1 MAQRIG
7 WVFVIALIALMAFIV
22 YRNVLADDSAVRA
35 MAETLARDTAGC
47 GDCKAT
53 RIEGKRGVVS
63 ESFEFTMQ
71 NGAGVA
77 VSCRRP
83 YIAFGDYACTATKH

>member
-1 MAQRIG
+1 MNRIG
-7 WVFVIALIALMAFIV
+7 WVLALAVVALSGVTV

-35 MAETLARDTAGC
+35 MAEQTARAAAGC
-47 GDCKAT
+47 GDCKPT
-53 RIEGKRGVVS
+53 RVEGKRGMIS
-63 ESFEFTMQ
+63 ESLTFTMQ
-71 NGAGVA
+71 NGASIA

>member
-1 MAQRIG
+1 VAKRIG
-7 WVFVIALIALMAFIV
+7 WLLGFALIALVAITV
-22 YRNVLADDSAVRA
+22 YRNVLSDDSAVRA
-35 MAETLARDTAGC
+35 MAQQVAHAGC
-47 GDCKAT
+47 GDCKAV
-53 RIEGKRGVVS
+53 RIEGKRGVLG

-71 NGAGVA
+71 NGTGIA